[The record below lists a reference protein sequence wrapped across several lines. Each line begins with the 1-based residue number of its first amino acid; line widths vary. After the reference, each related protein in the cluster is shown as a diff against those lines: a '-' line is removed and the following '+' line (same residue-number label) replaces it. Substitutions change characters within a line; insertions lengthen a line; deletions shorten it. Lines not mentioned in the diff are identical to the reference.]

1 MKWMTFVCLAVIAAC
16 AGGPQIGYES
26 APGAL
31 APDAIAQGDAAEAG
45 EAQALERAE
54 TDCARQGK
62 HAVSQRVEGE
72 TIYDC
77 VDGD

>member
-1 MKWMTFVCLAVIAAC
+1 LKRLYVLFAAVVAGC

-26 APGAL
+26 AT
-31 APDAIAQGDAAEAG
+31 DATQQANAVDSDEAR
-45 EAQALERAE
+45 ALERAE

-72 TIYDC
+72 TIYACADT
-77 VDGD
+77 D

>member
-1 MKWMTFVCLAVIAAC
+1 MRWMTLIGLAVIAAC

-26 APGAL
+26 AP
-31 APDAIAQGDAAEAG
+31 DAVMQADAADAG

-62 HAVSQRVEGE
+62 HAVAQRVEGE

>member
-1 MKWMTFVCLAVIAAC
+1 MKRLHVFVFAAIVAGC

-26 APGAL
+26 AT
-31 APDAIAQGDAAEAG
+31 DATQQANAADSNEAR
-45 EAQALERAE
+45 ALEQAE

-72 TIYDC
+72 TIYACADS
-77 VDGD
+77 D